1 MKIII
6 ILFTLSFSLI
16 TSGCYSSSTKEPSAE
31 SEDQSA
37 PVTRPVS
44 TRY

>member
-16 TSGCYSSSTKEPSAE
+16 TSGCYSGSTKETGAE
-31 SEDQSA
+31 SSDQSTPA
-37 PVTRPVS
+37 TRPVT